1 MEETKVTSTPAT
13 PAAAPVAE
21 PSKPEVKAPV
31 FGKITGCD
39 KLNVREK
46 ASTKSKVL
54 KVIDKNAK
62 VRIDEE
68 FNNAGWY
75 KVSVDNITGFCM
87 KAYIKLEK

>member
-1 MEETKVTSTPAT
+1 MEETKVTPA
-13 PAAAPVAE
+13 PAPVAE
-21 PSKPEVKAPV
+21 PAKPEVKAPL

-39 KLNVREK
+39 KLNVRQK
-46 ASTKSKVL
+46 PSTKAKVV
-54 KVIDKNAK
+54 KIIDKAAK
-62 VRIDEE
+62 VHIDEE